1 MSDLNMIQARDLPLT
16 IRIEG
21 RVVSLLRRGQLVAQ
35 ITLAEWSAV
44 LAESARHKMSADRLA
59 RPPNRT

>member
-21 RVVSLLRRGQLVAQ
+21 RVVSLLRRGQLVAPDHLGGMVRRAGRVRAPQ
-35 ITLAEWSAV
+35 DERRP
-44 LAESARHKMSADRLA
+44 ARQTA
-59 RPPNRT
+59 